1 MSRSLPTHAMTMMK
15 KSGFAAFG
23 YREYRFFWLGAAFS
37 NVGMWA
43 LIFGRLW
50 LMHDLTDSTIM
61 VGLVTTA
68 TLGPVLLFSMWGG
81 VVADRVNR
89 LRLVQATRG
98 MFAVLALLT
107 GVLIATNLIEPWQ
120 IIAISVGTGILIA
133 IDIPSRSAMMP
144 TLVPREHLASAVAL
158 YSIVFGAA
166 WVIGPALF
174 EPLVNLWGIEG
185 VFFLVAGSYMLTV
198 AALLLM
204 SPHGHHPQ
212 GGPSTMVQG
221 LIDGLRYMNGYPVI
235 KSVIMLGLVVGVFGV
250 SYQTLL
256 PVFSDDIL
264 SGGIGTYSRLLLFAG
279 VGGLAA
285 ILGVVV
291 LGTRVSP
298 TRFFIVSG
306 LGFGLGILVLSG
318 VRWFSAAALAIALIG
333 ASRVIFET
341 MSTTLLQTLTA
352 DEFRGRVMSL
362 QMLTWGAAALGGI
375 TMGAIAEAV
384 SVPFAMSVGGLAIAS
399 ATALVGLTTLRRMLV
414 KTPESAA
421 SPVAFEQVRQPGYAD
436 PPD

>member
-1 MSRSLPTHAMTMMK
+1 MTVMQ
-15 KSGFAAFG
+15 KSGFAAFR
-23 YREYRFFWLGAAFS
+23 YREYRYFWLGAVFS

-68 TLGPVLLFSMWGG
+68 TLGPVLVFSMWGG

-98 MFAVLALLT
+98 MFAALALLT
-107 GVLIATNLIEPWQ
+107 GVLIAADLIEPWH
-120 IIAISVGTGILIA
+120 IIAISVGTGLLIA

-158 YSIVFGAA
+158 YSIVFGVA

-185 VFFLVAGSYMLTV
+185 VFFLVAGSYVLTV
-198 AALLLM
+198 ATLLLM
-204 SPHGHHPQ
+204 SPDGHHPQ

-221 LIDGLRYMNGYPVI
+221 LVDGLRYMNQHDII
-235 KSVIMLGLVVGVFGV
+235 KSVILLGLVVGVFGV

-264 SGGIGTYSRLLLFAG
+264 SGGISTYSRLLLFAG
-279 VGGLAA
+279 VGGLSA

-291 LGTRVSP
+291 LGTRVAP
-298 TRFFIVSG
+298 ARFLIVSG
-306 LGFGLGILVLSG
+306 LGFGLGILVLSNM
-318 VRWFSAAALAIALIG
+318 RWFSGAALAIVLIG

-341 MSTTLLQTLTA
+341 MSTTLLQSLAA

-362 QMLTWGAAALGGI
+362 QMLTWGAAALGGV

-384 SVPFAMSVGGLAIAS
+384 SVPFALSVGGLAIVS
-399 ATALVGLTTLRRMLV
+399 ATGLAGLTTLRRILV
-414 KTPESAA
+414 TNPERAA
-421 SPVAFEQVRQPGYAD
+421 SPVASEQATQPEYTG
-436 PPD
+436 PPH